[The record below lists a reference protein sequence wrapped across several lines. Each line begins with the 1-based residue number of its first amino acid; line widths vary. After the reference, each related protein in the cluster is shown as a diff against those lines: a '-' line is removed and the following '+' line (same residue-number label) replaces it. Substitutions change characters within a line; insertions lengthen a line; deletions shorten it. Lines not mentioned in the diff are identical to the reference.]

1 MFSQESSHI
10 EMNISNVQR
19 CQRGVDSKGS
29 DTFCCIHDIICQWN
43 DLNADHKPG
52 NWSLVFFNCCY
63 YKLMSDVHPKIE
75 QRVFLSFHAP
85 LFWLK
90 GKEAGFA
97 EATALQLLAEIHLA
111 SG

>member
-1 MFSQESSHI
+1 
-10 EMNISNVQR
+10 
-19 CQRGVDSKGS
+19 
-29 DTFCCIHDIICQWN
+29 
-43 DLNADHKPG
+43 
-52 NWSLVFFNCCY
+52 
-63 YKLMSDVHPKIE
+63 MSDVHPKIE